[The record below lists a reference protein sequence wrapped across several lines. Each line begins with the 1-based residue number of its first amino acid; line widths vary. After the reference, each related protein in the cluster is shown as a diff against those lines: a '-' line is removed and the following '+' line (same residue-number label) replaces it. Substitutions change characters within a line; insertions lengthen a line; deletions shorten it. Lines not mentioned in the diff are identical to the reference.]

1 MQLRSKRLGSVL
13 TKFLWADIVLT
24 SILMINLVIAQVV
37 GVGDSFINY
46 DAIVALL
53 LGVNLLIYT
62 VIYLVWLHKVHNDL
76 REMDSSYPI
85 TPGGAL
91 ARVLIP
97 FYNLYGLWNVYSTMS
112 THFKESASSHE
123 AGKKLAIYTPI
134 YYFLYLITGFM
145 NSYINWQADY
155 DPFSPIWVLAYIGD
169 AALVISYILIIKV
182 VTTGLINLSHHHS
195 KSEEEDQASSSF

>member
-1 MQLRSKRLGSVL
+1 MKLRSNRLGSVL

-24 SILMINLVIAQVV
+24 SILMINVFIAQVV

-46 DAIVALL
+46 DAVVALV
-53 LGVNLLIYT
+53 LGVNVLIYT
-62 VIYLVWLHKVHNDL
+62 IIYLVWLHKVHNDL

-91 ARVLIP
+91 ARVMVP
-97 FYNLYGLWNVYSTMS
+97 FYNLYGLWNVYATMA

-145 NSYINWQADY
+145 NSYISFQSDY
-155 DPFSPIWVLAYIGD
+155 DPFSFIWLLTYIGD

-182 VTTGLINLSHHHS
+182 VTTGLMNLSEQYM
-195 KSEEEDQASSSF
+195 KSDNEDQASSSF